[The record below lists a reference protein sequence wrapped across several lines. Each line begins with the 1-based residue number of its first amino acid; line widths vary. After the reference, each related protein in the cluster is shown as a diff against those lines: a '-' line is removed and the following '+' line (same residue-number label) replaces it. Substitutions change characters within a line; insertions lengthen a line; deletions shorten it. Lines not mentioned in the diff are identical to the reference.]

1 MKTREAVLTALE
13 TQAVISKP
21 RPNPRIRRFLTA
33 VHSRFVTVL
42 PRSRQAYF
50 PHISGAISANWVGLD
65 LGPRFAGRA
74 GLASMALTYDEGFG
88 R

>member
-33 VHSRFVTVL
+33 VHTLREWVRECMREWRGNAEMRAAGTPPSWGG
-42 PRSRQAYF
+42 PRAF
-50 PHISGAISANWVGLD
+50 PHT
-65 LGPRFAGRA
+65 RR
-74 GLASMALTYDEGFG
+74 
-88 R
+88 